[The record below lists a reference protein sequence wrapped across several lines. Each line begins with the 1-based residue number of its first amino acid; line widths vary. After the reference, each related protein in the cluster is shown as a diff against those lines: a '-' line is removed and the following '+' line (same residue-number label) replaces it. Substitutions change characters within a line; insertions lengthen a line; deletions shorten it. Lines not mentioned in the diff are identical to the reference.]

1 MVKELVRTA
10 ARVPDRHRVVAHE
23 VQDLG
28 VRRNVGAGEDFL
40 AFEDLSHEARREELA
55 KAAEACDCD
64 GLVDRRREPSGVCIG
79 V

>member
-40 AFEDLSHEARREELA
+40 AFEDL
-55 KAAEACDCD
+55 
-64 GLVDRRREPSGVCIG
+64 DRKSV